1 MITETGAEDKK
12 LELPVRLVFLST
24 HEKKTSQMD
33 ITEKEGEKYERENN
47 KGVSKVGKHYIIH

>member
-47 KGVSKVGKHYIIH
+47 KGVSKVGIH